1 MEIQINKEFSD
12 YSETIYFG
20 LNMRQLVFAAAA
32 VLAAV
37 GSYFLLKPYL
47 SLDTLSWVCILLAVP
62 FAVLGFVKYNGMVA
76 EEFIWAYIKSEILT
90 PRRLVFKAEDKNYME
105 DKEAL
110 RIARKEV
117 MKHDE
122 VG

>member
-76 EEFIWAYIKSEILT
+76 EEFIWAYIKSQILT